1 MAQQRSTS
9 SRPGTTGGRPGQSNS
24 RDPRG
29 QQNGGGG
36 YQGGRGGQQNQQQN
50 QRDPLKK
57 KPDPFK
63 VRDITYVDYRDIR
76 ILERFLNDR
85 GKLLP
90 NRITGLTAKGQRML
104 ETSVKHAR
112 HLALLPFV
120 AEGMK

>member
-1 MAQQRSTS
+1 MAQQRTTATG
-9 SRPGTTGGRPGQSNS
+9 SRSGPGRPNS

-29 QQNGGGG
+29 QQQGNNANG
-36 YQGGRGGQQNQQQN
+36 YGRNQQN
-50 QRDPLKK
+50 QRDPLRK
-57 KPDPFK
+57 KPNPLK
-63 VRDITYVDYRDIR
+63 VRDITYLDYRDIR

-90 NRITGLTAKGQRML
+90 NRITAVNAKEQRTL
-104 ETSVKHAR
+104 EQAVKHAR

>member
-1 MAQQRSTS
+1 MAQQRTTATG
-9 SRPGTTGGRPGQSNS
+9 SRNGQGRPNS

-29 QQNGGGG
+29 QSNTNG
-36 YQGGRGGQQNQQQN
+36 YGRNQQQQ
-50 QRDPLKK
+50 QREPLRK
-57 KPDPFK
+57 KPDPLK
-63 VRDITYVDYRDIR
+63 VRDITYLDYRDIR

-90 NRITGLTAKGQRML
+90 NRITGVSAKAQRTL
-104 ETSVKHAR
+104 EMAVKHAR

>member
-1 MAQQRSTS
+1 MAQQRTTATG
-9 SRPGTTGGRPGQSNS
+9 SRSGPGRPNS

-29 QQNGGGG
+29 QQSNTNQSG
-36 YQGGRGGQQNQQQN
+36 YGRNQQN
-50 QRDPLKK
+50 QRDPLRK
-57 KPDPFK
+57 KPNPLK
-63 VRDITYVDYRDIR
+63 VREITYLDYRDIR

-90 NRITGLTAKGQRML
+90 NRITAVNAKEQRRL
-104 ETSVKHAR
+104 EQAVKHAR